1 MAKVNVV
8 SDFKGVYARIARQLN
23 VSPSMVSRVARGHR
37 NSPRIAEALRRELKD
52 LMQKLNAVEG

>member
-8 SDFKGVYARIARQLN
+8 SDFKGVYARIARQLG

-37 NSPRIAEALRRELKD
+37 NSPRIAEALRQELKV
-52 LMQKLNAVEG
+52 LKHRLNGIEQ